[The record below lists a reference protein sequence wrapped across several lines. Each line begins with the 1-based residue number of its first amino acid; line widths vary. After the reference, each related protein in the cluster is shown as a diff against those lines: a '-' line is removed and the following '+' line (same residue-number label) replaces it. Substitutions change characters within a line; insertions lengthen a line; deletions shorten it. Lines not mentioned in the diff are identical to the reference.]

1 MYLDILVNICY
12 IYTKN
17 YFWVLRS
24 VQFFSL
30 SVFIPVPHHLDYRVR
45 GVEIERP
52 PSFCFKSFAV
62 CSLNSSMA
70 FTMFYSASTKV
81 VMAVLIMNWLVYW
94 PFVWLLKVIKCLVV
108 QLYQTFTKELPL
120 ILLILWSKHDS
131 NSLMISQRHKKG
143 KLETNT
149 PDEYWCKIKTLA
161 NPLQHILKRS
171 GETDTE
177 NRRRREGRKERV
189 RCMERVTWRLTLP

>member
-1 MYLDILVNICY
+1 MFLDILVHIPN

-17 YFWVLRS
+17 YFWVLCS

-30 SVFIPVPHHLDYRVR
+30 SVFIPVPHHLDYLVR

-52 PSFCFKSFAV
+52 PSSCFKSFAV

-70 FTMFYSASTKV
+70 FTMFYSASTKT

-120 ILLILWSKHDS
+120 ILLILWSKHGS
-131 NSLMISQRHKKG
+131 NSLLISQRHKKG
-143 KLETNT
+143 KLEKLETLMNTDAKLKYLQTNFNT
-149 PDEYWCKIKTLA
+149 
-161 NPLQHILKRS
+161 HLKELEKQTQR
-171 GETDTE
+171 TDGGGRGG
-177 NRRRREGRKERV
+177 RRG
-189 RCMERVTWRLTLP
+189 